1 MHSSRSRTAHFSSRH
16 VSALSQRPPF
26 HREHPSPRPLHRY
39 PLHQHAPFTETPFT
53 DTLHRDTLDRDPAW
67 TETPWTQTS
76 LGRNPLDR
84 DPPEKDIGLGSQT
97 GGDIIQRETPSL
109 WTEWQTPVKTLPC
122 LKLRLRVVISKISMM
137 FLHYVL
143 EIFCHWSAVS
153 NTLSA

>member
-26 HREHPSPRPLHRY
+26 HREHPSPRPFHRDPLHRHPSQRY
-39 PLHQHAPFTETPFT
+39 PGQRPP
-53 DTLHRDTLDRDPAW
+53 W
-67 TETPWTQTS
+67 TKTPWTQTS
-76 LGRNPLDR
+76 LDRDPSWAETPLDR
-84 DPPEKDIGLGSQT
+84 DPPEKDMGLGSQT

-137 FLHYVL
+137 FLHYVV